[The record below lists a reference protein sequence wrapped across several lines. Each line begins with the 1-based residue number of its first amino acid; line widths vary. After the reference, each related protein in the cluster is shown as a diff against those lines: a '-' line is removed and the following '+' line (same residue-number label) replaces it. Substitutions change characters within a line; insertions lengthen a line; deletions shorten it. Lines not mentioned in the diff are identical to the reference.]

1 MEMLRAT
8 YGSDSEEDDADD
20 SAAAPPIVGSRS
32 GSGSSRS
39 EADSGNGRSN
49 LEQLDPLPPPPL
61 DLLQSTN
68 VLDFSSTTQGSR
80 IRSFPHVDGNY
91 ALHVYVPGRLYA
103 LASGN
108 SDDEGLKVVIP
119 TTMKIPVALFVKR
132 IASLVPG
139 LYAVDI
145 DYPLSELCRDDLKLE
160 QMLLG
165 REFHV
170 SLGRTVPIK
179 VHQIDSIV
187 AMLRQ
192 KFQSQRRY
200 RVEFNKWDVFV
211 NDEQTRSFL
220 ALEVLGGGLSEITKQ
235 IHIVDVIYRLHGL
248 PEFYK
253 NPRPHISLL
262 WGLGDMSDRLEQGI
276 EEIDRSYKNAS
287 PSCGGHIFTCKTS
300 GIECKI
306 GKKTYSIC
314 KFLD

>member
-32 GSGSSRS
+32 SSGSSRS
-39 EADSGNGRSN
+39 KADSVNGRSN

-61 DLLQSTN
+61 DLLQSPILS
-68 VLDFSSTTQGSR
+68 VFLDFSSTTQGSR
-80 IRSFPHVDGNY
+80 IRSFPHVEGNY
-91 ALHVYVPGRLYA
+91 ALHVYVP
-103 LASGN
+103 
-108 SDDEGLKVVIP
+108 VVIP
-119 TTMKIPVALFVKR
+119 TTMKMPVALFVKR

-145 DYPLSELCRDDLKLE
+145 DYPLAELCRDDLKLE

-262 WGLGDMSDRLEQGI
+262 WGLGDMSDGLKQGI

-287 PSCGGHIFTCKTS
+287 LSCGGHIFTCKTS

>member
-8 YGSDSEEDDADD
+8 YGADEDDAED
-20 SAAAPPIVGSRS
+20 SAAAPPVVGSRS
-32 GSGSSRS
+32 SSGSSRS
-39 EADSGNGRSN
+39 KADSGNGRSN
-49 LEQLDPLPPPPL
+49 IERRDPLPPPPL
-61 DLLQSTN
+61 DLLQSPN

-80 IRSFPHVDGNY
+80 IRSFPHVEGNY
-91 ALHVYVPGRLYA
+91 ALHVYIP
-103 LASGN
+103 
-108 SDDEGLKVVIP
+108 VVIP
-119 TTMKIPVALFVKR
+119 TTMKMPVALFVKR
-132 IASLVPG
+132 IASMVPG

-145 DYPLSELCRDDLKLE
+145 DCPLAELCSDDLKLE

-220 ALEVLGGGLSEITKQ
+220 ALEILGGGLSEITKQ

-262 WGLGDMSDRLEQGI
+262 WGLGDVSDRLKQGI

-287 PSCGGHIFTCKTS
+287 LLSCGGHIFACNTS

-306 GKKTYSIC
+306 VQHPA
-314 KFLD
+314 FLCS